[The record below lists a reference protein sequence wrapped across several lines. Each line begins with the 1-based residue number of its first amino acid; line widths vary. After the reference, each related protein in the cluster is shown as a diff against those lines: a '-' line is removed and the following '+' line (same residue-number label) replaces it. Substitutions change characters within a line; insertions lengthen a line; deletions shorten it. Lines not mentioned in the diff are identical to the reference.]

1 MPSIVTM
8 SAPNEFKWV
17 NSSKPRAKAI
27 PPKVWEAHRAEII
40 DLYVRTSLEN
50 MMAVMRQ
57 RGFHAK

>member
-1 MPSIVTM
+1 M